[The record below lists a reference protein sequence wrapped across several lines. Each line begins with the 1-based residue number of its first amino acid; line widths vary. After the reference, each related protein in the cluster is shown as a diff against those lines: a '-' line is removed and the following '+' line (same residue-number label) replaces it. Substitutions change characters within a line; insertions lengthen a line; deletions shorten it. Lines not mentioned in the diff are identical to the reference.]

1 MGLVSPNQLCL
12 LQLVTVLHSF
22 PCLAVEKRWKRKNL
36 GVIFI
41 FYNQVSGPA
50 YTHFAGWTGQRVD
63 STFRTSDIRENQFLP
78 TIVVDREIDCAPKLI
93 ILSSIQMGFC
103 FLVFLVVPLPFS
115 WLFKFFFY
123 N

>member
-63 STFRTSDIRENQFLP
+63 STFRTSDIRENLFLP
-78 TIVVDREIDCAPKLI
+78 TIVVDRDRLCSKIDYSLKHPN
-93 ILSSIQMGFC
+93 GFL
-103 FLVFLVVPLPFS
+103 FLGFFGRASPIFLAF
-115 WLFKFFFY
+115 
-123 N
+123 